1 MSPNRRP
8 DRVARC
14 PTLPGPARPGSALA
28 RPGPATRL
36 RLQTGGAGHAHEQ
49 QPSALSMSYA
59 DPMNALSALS
69 PHIVSSAADAEA
81 AAIARTPSCAAS
93 ALTQQQESVEGSLEA
108 RCAEE
113 IASLLRTLHEAD
125 RTIDAE
131 RSLLGRAAALSTSVP
146 LTDAADDSH
155 AAAAAAAA
163 AAPLAHQSAALR
175 RSPTMAPVL
184 TVAAPVIHASEDT
197 RANPSGKA
205 PEVRWSRAAE
215 LEERCRR
222 LQQRLHQGDLAASS
236 ARAAPPAVPSG

>member
-1 MSPNRRP
+1 
-8 DRVARC
+8 
-14 PTLPGPARPGSALA
+14 
-28 RPGPATRL
+28 
-36 RLQTGGAGHAHEQ
+36 
-49 QPSALSMSYA
+49 MSYA

-69 PHIVSSAADAEA
+69 PHIVSSAADADA

-93 ALTQQQESVEGSLEA
+93 VLTQQQESVEGSLEA

-125 RTIDAE
+125 LTIDAE

-155 AAAAAAAA
+155 AAAAAAA
-163 AAPLAHQSAALR
+163 PLADQSAALQ

>member
-1 MSPNRRP
+1 
-8 DRVARC
+8 
-14 PTLPGPARPGSALA
+14 
-28 RPGPATRL
+28 
-36 RLQTGGAGHAHEQ
+36 
-49 QPSALSMSYA
+49 MSYA
-59 DPMNALSALS
+59 EPMNALSALS
-69 PHIVSSAADAEA
+69 PHIVSSAADADA

-125 RTIDAE
+125 LTIDAE

-155 AAAAAAAA
+155 AAAA

-197 RANPSGKA
+197 LRANPSGKA

-236 ARAAPPAVPSG
+236 ARAAPLAQRSGATGT